1 MVGLFD
7 RIIDFLHAISR
18 LVALPEGA
26 PKEEQ
31 LRAEALFLWP
41 LLSAPLSAFILMP
54 AAFSDGSTPFIIAQA
69 AAILATMLAAA
80 LIIWTKNVRFVAVWF
95 TVCGCISLGLDTVWN
110 GDYQAPGLLLLAQMP
125 VALCMMFSWRLC
137 LRISFCLL
145 LGLSLSFLSAL
156 TSGASN
162 QAQIFLVACM
172 ASCLGSGLSTAAFGR
187 SMTTLAFKLRKR
199 HDEMKEIARRDP
211 LTGCLN
217 RRAFDDYMH
226 MSEDNIVDAELLLCL
241 IDLDRFKQINDLH
254 GHGVGD
260 DILTNVVSRIEALG
274 LENIDLYR
282 LGGDEFALVGD
293 ASDVNLEQLAGSVA
307 NIAEDVFPTRAGDID
322 MTISVGL
329 ATGCLKQE
337 SSDRIYRSADI
348 ALFAAKENEARRWK
362 IYDRDLS
369 DEHERHEAV
378 VRRLHA
384 SLISEDFD
392 YVAQPQI
399 DIVTKKIRGF
409 EVLLRWTDRE
419 LGFVS
424 PAEFVPIAERIRVIE
439 EIDRRVFKV
448 ALQEAP
454 QWLKADMKLAFNI
467 SPRSL
472 AAPDYIDFLREQ
484 LEMTTLKAEQI
495 ELEITETSL
504 VENWESIQRRLAE
517 VKALGIRLALDD
529 FGTGYSSLNY
539 LSRLPIDKLKIDR
552 AFISRASDPVNRQV
566 LFAVIKLARELNLDL
581 VAEGVES
588 AAHLL
593 FVSELKCPTVQGFY
607 FSRPIPRH
615 NIKGYIE
622 DTSSRLQDMQL
633 SYSG

>member
-1 MVGLFD
+1 MVGLSD
-7 RIIDFLHAISR
+7 KVISFLHFISS
-18 LVALPEGA
+18 LVALPESA
-26 PKEEQ
+26 SKEEQ
-31 LRAEALFLWP
+31 LRADALLLWP
-41 LLSAPLSAFILMP
+41 LLSGPLAGMILIP
-54 AAFSDGSTPFIIAQA
+54 TAINSGSSLYLMAQ
-69 AAILATMLAAA
+69 IFTVLATMFSAA
-80 LIIWTKNVRFVAVWF
+80 LILVTRNVPFVAVWF
-95 TVCGCISLGLDTVWN
+95 TVWGCASLALDSVWN
-110 GDYQAPGLLLLAQMP
+110 AHFLSPGLLLFAQMP
-125 VALCMMFSWRLC
+125 VALCMMFPWRTC
-137 LRISFCLL
+137 LRISFFLL
-145 LGLSLSFLSAL
+145 LCLSVLFLASLSLGGTNESHLF
-156 TSGASN
+156 
-162 QAQIFLVACM
+162 IMACW

-187 SMTTLAFKLRKR
+187 SMTRLAFKLRTR
-199 HDEMKEIARRDP
+199 RDELEQVAARDP

-217 RRAFDDYMH
+217 RRAFDDRMH
-226 MSEDNIVDAELLLCL
+226 ISDASIAETELLLCL

-260 DILTNVVSRIEALG
+260 DILTGVVSRIEDLKLAG
-274 LENIDLYR
+274 IDLYR
-282 LGGDEFALVGD
+282 LGGDEFALVGAAAGVD
-293 ASDVNLEQLAGSVA
+293 LEQLVTSVA

-348 ALFAAKENEARRWK
+348 ALFAAKENDTRRWK

-378 VRRLHA
+378 VRRLYA
-384 SLISEDFD
+384 SLDSEDFD

-399 DIVTKKIRGF
+399 DIVTEKIRGF

-448 ALQEAP
+448 ALREASH
-454 QWLKADMKLAFNI
+454 WLEDDMKLAFNI

-484 LEMTTLKAEQI
+484 LALTGLKPEQI

-504 VENWESIQRRLAE
+504 VENWEFIQRRLAE

-566 LFAVIKLARELNLDL
+566 LFAVIKLARKLNLDL

-593 FVSELKCPTVQGFY
+593 FVSELRCPTVQGFY
-607 FSRPIPRH
+607 FSKPIPRTQ
-615 NIKGYIE
+615 IKTYIKE
-622 DTSSRLQDMQL
+622 TSERLA
-633 SYSG
+633 YG

>member
-1 MVGLFD
+1 MVGLSD
-7 RIIDFLHAISR
+7 RVISFLHTISR

-26 PKEEQ
+26 LKEDQ
-31 LRAEALFLWP
+31 LRADAAFLWP
-41 LLSAPLSAFILMP
+41 LLSAPIAGLILIP
-54 AAFSDGSTPFIIAQA
+54 AAVTTGSTAFTVAQTLTV
-69 AAILATMLAAA
+69 LATILTSA
-80 LIIWTKNVRFVAVWF
+80 LILITKNVRFVAVWF
-95 TVCGCISLGLDTVWN
+95 AFWACCSLALDSVWN
-110 GDYQAPGLLLLAQMP
+110 SNFQSPGLILLAQMP
-125 VALCMMFSWRLC
+125 VALCMMLPWRVC
-137 LRISFCLL
+137 LRFSFFLLLCISCLL
-145 LGLSLSFLSAL
+145 TFAIS
-156 TSGASN
+156 SGASGHS
-162 QAQIFLVACM
+162 QLFIAACW

-187 SMTTLAFKLRKR
+187 SMTRLAFKLRKGR
-199 HDEMKEIARRDP
+199 DEMEQVASLDP

-217 RRAFDDYMH
+217 RRAFDDRMH
-226 MSEDNIVDAELLLCL
+226 MCDANVEKTELLLCL

-260 DILTNVVSRIEALG
+260 DILTSVVSRIEDLG
-274 LENIDLYR
+274 LEGIDLYR
-282 LGGDEFALVGD
+282 MGGDEFALVGPVTNVD
-293 ASDVNLEQLAGSVA
+293 LEQLVISVV
-307 NIAEDVFPTRAGDID
+307 NIAETPFPTRAGDID
-322 MTISVGL
+322 LTVSVGL
-329 ATGCLKQE
+329 ATGCLHKE
-337 SSDRIYRSADI
+337 SSDHIYRCADI
-348 ALFAAKENEARRWK
+348 ALFSAKENEVCRWK

-384 SLISEDFD
+384 SLVSEDFD

-399 DIVTKKIRGF
+399 DIVSQKIRGF

-454 QWLKADMKLAFNI
+454 LWLEPDMKLAFNI

-484 LEMTTLKAEQI
+484 LDMTTLKPEQI

-552 AFISRASDPVNRQV
+552 AFISRAADPVNRQV
-566 LFAVIKLARELNLDL
+566 LYAVIKLARELDLDL

-593 FVSELKCPTVQGFY
+593 FVSELRCPTVQGFY
-607 FSRPIPRH
+607 FSRPIPRN
-615 NIKGYIE
+615 NIKTYIE
-622 DTSSRLQDMQL
+622 DASVRLQQIQL
-633 SYSG
+633 NHSR

>member
-1 MVGLFD
+1 MVGLSD
-7 RIIDFLHAISR
+7 KVISFLHFISS
-18 LVALPEGA
+18 LVALPESA
-26 PKEEQ
+26 SKEEQ
-31 LRAEALFLWP
+31 LRADALLLWP
-41 LLSAPLSAFILMP
+41 LLSGPLAGMILIP
-54 AAFSDGSTPFIIAQA
+54 TAINSGSSLYLMAQ
-69 AAILATMLAAA
+69 IFTVLATMFSAV
-80 LIIWTKNVRFVAVWF
+80 LILVTRNVPFVAVWF
-95 TVCGCISLGLDTVWN
+95 TVWGCASLALDSVWN
-110 GDYQAPGLLLLAQMP
+110 AHFLSPGLLLFAQMP
-125 VALCMMFSWRLC
+125 VALCMMFPWRTC
-137 LRISFCLL
+137 LRISFFLL
-145 LGLSLSFLSAL
+145 LCLSVLFLASLSLGGTNGSHLF
-156 TSGASN
+156 
-162 QAQIFLVACM
+162 IMACW

-187 SMTTLAFKLRKR
+187 SMTRLAFKLRTR
-199 HDEMKEIARRDP
+199 RDELEQVAARDP

-217 RRAFDDYMH
+217 RRAFDDRMH
-226 MSEDNIVDAELLLCL
+226 ISDASIAETELLLCL

-260 DILTNVVSRIEALG
+260 DILTGVVSRIEDLKLAG
-274 LENIDLYR
+274 IDLYR
-282 LGGDEFALVGD
+282 LGGDEFALVG
-293 ASDVNLEQLAGSVA
+293 AAAGVNLEQLVTSVA

-348 ALFAAKENEARRWK
+348 ALFAAKENDTRRWK

-378 VRRLHA
+378 VRRLYA
-384 SLISEDFD
+384 SLDSEDFD

-399 DIVTKKIRGF
+399 DIVTEKIRGF

-448 ALQEAP
+448 ALREASH
-454 QWLKADMKLAFNI
+454 WLEDDMKLAFNI

-484 LEMTTLKAEQI
+484 LALTGLKPEQI

-504 VENWESIQRRLAE
+504 VENWDFIQRRLAE

-566 LFAVIKLARELNLDL
+566 LFAVIKLARKLNLDL

-593 FVSELKCPTVQGFY
+593 FVSELRCPTVQGFY
-607 FSRPIPRH
+607 FSKPIPRTQ
-615 NIKGYIE
+615 IKTYIKE
-622 DTSSRLQDMQL
+622 TSERLA
-633 SYSG
+633 YG

>member
-1 MVGLFD
+1 
-7 RIIDFLHAISR
+7 
-18 LVALPEGA
+18 
-26 PKEEQ
+26 
-31 LRAEALFLWP
+31 
-41 LLSAPLSAFILMP
+41 
-54 AAFSDGSTPFIIAQA
+54 
-69 AAILATMLAAA
+69 
-80 LIIWTKNVRFVAVWF
+80 
-95 TVCGCISLGLDTVWN
+95 
-110 GDYQAPGLLLLAQMP
+110 
-125 VALCMMFSWRLC
+125 
-137 LRISFCLL
+137 
-145 LGLSLSFLSAL
+145 
-156 TSGASN
+156 
-162 QAQIFLVACM
+162 
-172 ASCLGSGLSTAAFGR
+172 
-187 SMTTLAFKLRKR
+187 MTRLAFKLRTR
-199 HDEMKEIARRDP
+199 RDELEQVAARDP

-217 RRAFDDYMH
+217 RRAFDDRMH
-226 MSEDNIVDAELLLCL
+226 ISDASIAETELLLCL

-260 DILTNVVSRIEALG
+260 DILTGVVSRIEDLKLAG
-274 LENIDLYR
+274 IDLYR
-282 LGGDEFALVGD
+282 LGGDEFALVGAAAGVD
-293 ASDVNLEQLAGSVA
+293 LEQLATSVA

-348 ALFAAKENEARRWK
+348 ALFAAKENDTRRWK

-378 VRRLHA
+378 VRRLYA
-384 SLISEDFD
+384 SLDSEDFD

-399 DIVTKKIRGF
+399 DIVTEKIRGF

-448 ALQEAP
+448 ALREASH
-454 QWLKADMKLAFNI
+454 WLEDDMKLAFNI

-484 LEMTTLKAEQI
+484 LALTGLKPEQI

-504 VENWESIQRRLAE
+504 VENWEFIQRRLAE

-566 LFAVIKLARELNLDL
+566 LFAVIKLARKLNLDL

-593 FVSELKCPTVQGFY
+593 FVSELRCPTVQGFY
-607 FSRPIPRH
+607 FSKPIPRTQ
-615 NIKGYIE
+615 IKTYIKE
-622 DTSSRLQDMQL
+622 TSERLA
-633 SYSG
+633 YG